1 MTTSN
6 SKTDTSQEG
15 HTAAQKSIEPTLF
28 RDLIML
34 AKPRIITLLVITC
47 LAAMFVATRGNL
59 DLISTALVFWT
70 CAGLALSAAGANM
83 VNMWYDGD
91 IDALMTRTR
100 KRPVPQGRMAGKTVL
115 LLGIVLGVVAF
126 ALLWLSV
133 NLLTA
138 LMAAAGYLFYVF
150 IYTMLLKRR
159 TVQNIVIGGAAGAFP
174 PLVGWAAVQN
184 SVSEPTAWLLFAV
197 IFFWTPPHFW
207 ALALYKC
214 ADYTKAGVPML
225 PVVRGERETKLQ
237 ILYYLLILIPITLG
251 LGLFEPA
258 FGGIYLITACVLG
271 AVWFYKAIKL
281 WQEEGAARA
290 PDVFK
295 FSLYYLAVLFLAMAV
310 DTFFLL

>member
-1 MTTSN
+1 MTA
-6 SKTDTSQEG
+6 TDTKTCPHPG
-15 HTAAQKSIEPTLF
+15 LV
-28 RDLIML
+28 RDLLQL

-47 LAAMFVATRGNL
+47 LAAMFVATRGNMA
-59 DLISTALVFWT
+59 LISLPLVFWT
-70 CAGLALSAAGANM
+70 CLGLSLSAAGANM
-83 VNMWYDGD
+83 VNMWYDAD
-91 IDALMTRTR
+91 IDAVMKRTH
-100 KRPVPQGRMAGKTVL
+100 KRPVPQGRMTGRTVL
-115 LLGIVLGVVAF
+115 LLGIALGVAAF
-126 ALLWLSV
+126 MLLWGTV

-138 LMAAAGYLFYVF
+138 AMAGAGYLFYVF

-184 SVSEPTAWLLFAV
+184 TVTDPTAWLLFAV

-225 PVVRGERETKLQ
+225 PVIHGERETKLQ

-251 LGLFEPA
+251 LGVFEPA
-258 FGGIYLITACVLG
+258 FGAIYLLTALFLG
-271 AVWFYKAIKL
+271 AVWFYKSLRL
-281 WQEEGAARA
+281 WREPGTTLA
-290 PDVFK
+290 PDAFK

-310 DTFFLL
+310 DTFVLL

>member
-1 MTTSN
+1 MPANPQTKQPS
-6 SKTDTSQEG
+6 
-15 HTAAQKSIEPTLF
+15 LF

-47 LAAMFVATRGNL
+47 FGAMFVATRGNMA
-59 DLISTALVFWT
+59 LISLPLVFWT
-70 CAGLALSAAGANM
+70 CFGLGLSAAGANM
-83 VNMWYDGD
+83 VNMWYDAD
-91 IDALMTRTR
+91 IDAVMKRTQN
-100 KRPVPQGRMAGKTVL
+100 RPVPRGRMKAGTVL
-115 LLGIVLGVVAF
+115 MMGILLGIVAF
-126 ALLWLSV
+126 LLLWATV

-150 IYTMLLKRR
+150 IYTMFLKRR

-184 SVSEPTAWLLFAV
+184 SVADPTAWFLFAV

-214 ADYTKAGVPML
+214 ADYTKAGIPML
-225 PVVRGERETKLQ
+225 PVIRGERETKLQ

-251 LGLFEPA
+251 LGVFEPA
-258 FGGIYLITACVLG
+258 FGAIYMLTALFLG
-271 AVWFYKAIKL
+271 AVWFYKSLSL
-281 WQEEGAARA
+281 WREPGTALA
-290 PDVFK
+290 PDAFK

-310 DTFFLL
+310 DTFVLL